1 MGKRKIVEA
10 VDKQERIKRRKGL
23 GKLADL
29 VIQPPTATRYEKALK
44 KFFGH
49 LQQQKQHIGDS
60 HLAVDQ
66 QLSNY
71 LEFLWEEGGPLSLAG
86 DTISAVQH
94 HQPSLRKRLSGAWR
108 LYKAWQ
114 QRELPARPPPF
125 TIETLQV
132 LLGWLHSKSPPVALA
147 VFLAF
152 RCLLRTGEMLAVTAR
167 DIVIPSNS
175 CSGVLY
181 LGDTKT
187 SGLNPNAGMVSLTD
201 PTLVFLLKAWKST
214 ISPHTALI
222 PWSSTKFRVLFEEG
236 LVATNLQH
244 YKFKPYSLLRGG
256 ATDQWLLTKN
266 YAQVSHLGRWS
277 SEKTLKIY
285 IQDSVAL
292 LTTLQFKSSPTQRRW
307 TSYWLDKCRVEPL
320 SHRQKGGGRGRRS
333 K

>member
-1 MGKRKIVEA
+1 M
-10 VDKQERIKRRKGL
+10 

-44 KFFGH
+44 KFFGY

-66 QLSNY
+66 Q
-71 LEFLWEEGGPLSLAG
+71 PLSLAG
-86 DTISAVQH
+86 DSISAVQH

-114 QRELPARPPPF
+114 QRELPARSPPF

-181 LGDTKT
+181 LGD
-187 SGLNPNAGMVSLTD
+187 
-201 PTLVFLLKAWKST
+201 
-214 ISPHTALI
+214 
-222 PWSSTKFRVLFEEG
+222 
-236 LVATNLQH
+236 
-244 YKFKPYSLLRGG
+244 
-256 ATDQWLLTKN
+256 KN
-266 YAQVSHLGRWS
+266 CRTES
-277 SEKTLKIY
+277 
-285 IQDSVAL
+285 
-292 LTTLQFKSSPTQRRW
+292 
-307 TSYWLDKCRVEPL
+307 KCRDGEPN
-320 SHRQKGGGRGRRS
+320 
-333 K
+333 

>member
-1 MGKRKIVEA
+1 MRRIFPKSGRQAEPKTSETKMGKRKIVEA

-44 KFFGH
+44 KFFGY

-71 LEFLWEEGGPLSLAG
+71 LEFLWEEGEPLSLAG

-94 HQPSLRKRLSGAWR
+94 HQPSLCKRLSGAWR

-114 QRELPARPPPF
+114 QRELPARSPPF

-175 CSGVLY
+175 CSGVLS
-181 LGDTKT
+181 LGDTKIA
-187 SGLNPNAGMVSLTD
+187 GRNPNAGMVNLTD
-201 PTLVFLLKAWKST
+201 PTLVFFAQSLEKYSIPSHSFDPLVVYK
-214 ISPHTALI
+214 ISRAI
-222 PWSSTKFRVLFEEG
+222 
-236 LVATNLQH
+236 
-244 YKFKPYSLLRGG
+244 
-256 ATDQWLLTKN
+256 
-266 YAQVSHLGRWS
+266 
-277 SEKTLKIY
+277 
-285 IQDSVAL
+285 
-292 LTTLQFKSSPTQRRW
+292 
-307 TSYWLDKCRVEPL
+307 
-320 SHRQKGGGRGRRS
+320 
-333 K
+333 

>member
-29 VIQPPTATRYEKALK
+29 VIQPSTATRYEKALK
-44 KFFGH
+44 KFFAF

-71 LEFLWEEGGPLSLAG
+71 LEFLWEEGEPLSLAG
-86 DTISAVQH
+86 DTISSVQH

-114 QRELPARPPPF
+114 QRELPARSPPF
-125 TIETLQV
+125 TTETLQV

-167 DIVIPSNS
+167 DIVIPANS
-175 CSGVLY
+175 FSGVLY

-187 SGLNPNAGMVSLTD
+187 SGRNPNAGMVNLTD
-201 PTLVFLLKAWKST
+201 PTLVCLLKAWKST
-214 ISPHTALI
+214 VSPHAALI
-222 PWSSTKFRVLFEEG
+222 PWSSTKFRALFEQG
-236 LVATNLQH
+236 LVATNLQQ
-244 YKFKPYSLLRGG
+244 YKFKPYSLRRGG

-292 LTTLQFKSSPTQRRW
+292 LTTLQFKPSPTQQHWAR
-307 TSYWLDKCRVEPL
+307 YWLDKCRVEPL
-320 SHRQKGGGRGRRS
+320 SHRQKGGGSGRRLR
-333 K
+333 

>member
-44 KFFGH
+44 KFFGD
-49 LQQQKQHIGDS
+49 LQQ
-60 HLAVDQ
+60 
-66 QLSNY
+66 
-71 LEFLWEEGGPLSLAG
+71 LWEEGEPLSLAG
-86 DTISAVQH
+86 DTMSAVQH

-114 QRELPARPPPF
+114 QRELPARSLPF

-175 CSGVLY
+175 CSGVLS
-181 LGDTKT
+181 LGDTKIA
-187 SGLNPNAGMVSLTD
+187 GRNPNAGMVNLTD

-214 ISPHTALI
+214 VSPHTALI
-222 PWSSTKFRVLFEEG
+222 PWSSTKFRALFEEG
-236 LVATNLQH
+236 LVATSLQH
-244 YKFKPYSLLRGG
+244 YKFKPYSLGRGG
-256 ATDQWLLTKN
+256 ATDQ
-266 YAQVSHLGRWS
+266 
-277 SEKTLKIY
+277 
-285 IQDSVAL
+285 
-292 LTTLQFKSSPTQRRW
+292 
-307 TSYWLDKCRVEPL
+307 
-320 SHRQKGGGRGRRS
+320 
-333 K
+333 

>member
-71 LEFLWEEGGPLSLAG
+71 LEVLWEEGEPLSLAG

-187 SGLNPNAGMVSLTD
+187 SGRNPNAGMVSLTD
-201 PTLVFLLKAWKST
+201 PTLVF
-214 ISPHTALI
+214 
-222 PWSSTKFRVLFEEG
+222 F
-236 LVATNLQH
+236 
-244 YKFKPYSLLRGG
+244 
-256 ATDQWLLTKN
+256 
-266 YAQVSHLGRWS
+266 AQS
-277 SEKTLKIY
+277 
-285 IQDSVAL
+285 
-292 LTTLQFKSSPTQRRW
+292 
-307 TSYWLDKCRVEPL
+307 LDKYNIPSHSFDPL
-320 SHRQKGGGRGRRS
+320 VVYKISRAI
-333 K
+333 

>member
-1 MGKRKIVEA
+1 M
-10 VDKQERIKRRKGL
+10 

-44 KFFGH
+44 KFFGY

-71 LEFLWEEGGPLSLAG
+71 LEFLWEEGEPLSLAG

-114 QRELPARPPPF
+114 QRELPARSPPF

-181 LGDTKT
+181 LGD
-187 SGLNPNAGMVSLTD
+187 
-201 PTLVFLLKAWKST
+201 
-214 ISPHTALI
+214 
-222 PWSSTKFRVLFEEG
+222 
-236 LVATNLQH
+236 
-244 YKFKPYSLLRGG
+244 
-256 ATDQWLLTKN
+256 KN
-266 YAQVSHLGRWS
+266 CRTES
-277 SEKTLKIY
+277 
-285 IQDSVAL
+285 
-292 LTTLQFKSSPTQRRW
+292 
-307 TSYWLDKCRVEPL
+307 KCRDGEPN
-320 SHRQKGGGRGRRS
+320 
-333 K
+333 

>member
-44 KFFGH
+44 KFFGY

-71 LEFLWEEGGPLSLAG
+71 LEFLWEEGEPLSLAG

-147 VFLAF
+147 VAVVLVF
-152 RCLLRTGEMLAVTAR
+152 RCLLRSGETLAAAAR
-167 DIVIPSNS
+167 DIVF
-175 CSGVLY
+175 
-181 LGDTKT
+181 
-187 SGLNPNAGMVSLTD
+187 LN
-201 PTLVFLLKAWKST
+201 
-214 ISPHTALI
+214 
-222 PWSSTKFRVLFEEG
+222 
-236 LVATNLQH
+236 QC
-244 YKFKPYSLLRGG
+244 PYSR
-256 ATDQWLLTKN
+256 
-266 YAQVSHLGRWS
+266 VCLGHRPL
-277 SEKTLKIY
+277 EPPKT
-285 IQDSVAL
+285 
-292 LTTLQFKSSPTQRRW
+292 
-307 TSYWLDKCRVEPL
+307 
-320 SHRQKGGGRGRRS
+320 
-333 K
+333 